1 MRMRLDFAMAGAVV
15 LLLSMGCPA
24 LAQQG
29 AKGLDCAKPDNAKRS
44 ECAKAT
50 GQSRENERTNKG
62 GAATGADRS
71 GGVQELNA
79 AREKGGKKN

>member
-1 MRMRLDFAMAGAVV
+1 MKMRLNVAIAGAVA
-15 LLLSMGCPA
+15 LLLSASCPA

-29 AKGLDCAKPDNAKRS
+29 AKALDCAKPDNAKRS

-50 GQSRENERTNKG
+50 GQSRENERANKG
-62 GAATGADRS
+62 GAVTGADRS

>member
-1 MRMRLDFAMAGAVV
+1 MTMRLEYILAGAVA
-15 LLLSMGCPA
+15 LTLSMSSPV
-24 LAQQG
+24 LAQG
-29 AKGLDCAKPDNAKRS
+29 GKALDCAKPDNAKRS

-62 GAATGADRS
+62 AATTGADRS
-71 GGVQELNA
+71 TGVQEMNA